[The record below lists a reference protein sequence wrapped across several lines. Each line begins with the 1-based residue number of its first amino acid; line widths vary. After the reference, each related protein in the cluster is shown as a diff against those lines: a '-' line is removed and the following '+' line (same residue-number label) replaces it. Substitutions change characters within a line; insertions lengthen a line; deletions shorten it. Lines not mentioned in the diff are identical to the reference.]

1 VKERVKAI
9 MADVLMIDASLIA
22 DNTSMENLQ
31 QWDSLAQM
39 DIIAAIEEE
48 FGVTFEIEEFQIMTS
63 FPDIIETLT
72 GKL

>member
-9 MADVLMIDASLIA
+9 MADVLMVDASLIA

-39 DIIAAIEEE
+39 DIIAALEEE
-48 FGVTFEIEEFQIMTS
+48 FGVTFEIEEFQVMTS

>member
-1 VKERVKAI
+1 MKERVKAI
-9 MADVLMIDASLIA
+9 MADVLMVDASLIA
-22 DNTSMENLQ
+22 DNTSMENLH

-39 DIIAAIEEE
+39 DIIAALEEE
-48 FGVTFEIEEFQIMTS
+48 FGVTFEIEEFQVMTS

>member
-1 VKERVKAI
+1 MKERVKAI
-9 MADVLMIDASLIA
+9 MADVLMVDASLIA

-39 DIIAAIEEE
+39 DIIAALEEE
-48 FGVTFEIEEFQIMTS
+48 FGVTFEIEEFQVMTS